1 MFLWLFVVKAVK
13 VIKCKCLLFT
23 LCGVKLKWGFQS
35 NFESLL
41 LSSSSSAKGHLKM
54 IERRRR
60 VMIIAI
66 LEQHLHTNVS
76 TLKNIWSWTI
86 SFKNN
91 FINTLII
98 KEILT

>member
-1 MFLWLFVVKAVK
+1 MFLCLVVKAVK

-66 LEQHLHTNVS
+66 LEQHLHTNIDFEEHLVMD
-76 TLKNIWSWTI
+76 NF
-86 SFKNN
+86 FKNN